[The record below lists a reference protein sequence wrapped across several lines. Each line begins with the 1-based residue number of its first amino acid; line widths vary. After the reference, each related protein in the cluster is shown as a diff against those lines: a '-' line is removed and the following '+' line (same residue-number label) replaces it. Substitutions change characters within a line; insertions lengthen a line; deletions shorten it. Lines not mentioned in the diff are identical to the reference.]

1 MVAFLGTS
9 DGLVLAV
16 AQVEE
21 TSPDMEGYG
30 EGRQVI

>member
-21 TSPDMEGYG
+21 TSPEMGRCG
-30 EGRQVI
+30 EGW